1 LLNVRGIIWIE
12 EFVEKLARKHGVT
25 RDEVRQV
32 LRDRKTKY
40 RFLEKGHERGE
51 NVYAALGQTS
61 AGRYLIVFFVRKRD
75 GRALVV
81 SARTMTDAERKRYE
95 TK

>member
-1 LLNVRGIIWIE
+1 MNIRGIIWIE
-12 EFVEKLARKHGVT
+12 EFVEKLAHKHGIA
-25 RDEVRQV
+25 RDEVRQI

-40 RFLEKGHERGE
+40 RFVEKGHEQGE
-51 NVYAALGQTS
+51 DVYAALGRTH
-61 AGRYLIVFFVRKRD
+61 AGRYLIVFFVRKPD

-81 SARTMTDAERKRYE
+81 SARTMTDVERKRYE

>member
-1 LLNVRGIIWIE
+1 
-12 EFVEKLARKHGVT
+12 
-25 RDEVRQV
+25 V

-40 RFLEKGHERGE
+40 RFVEKSYERGE
-51 NVYAALGQTS
+51 VVYAALGRTS
-61 AGRYLIVFFVRKRD
+61 AGRYLIVFFVRKAD

>member
-1 LLNVRGIIWIE
+1 LNVRGIIWIG
-12 EFVEKLARKHGVT
+12 EFVEKLARKHGVA

-40 RFLEKGHERGE
+40 RFVEKGHERDE
-51 NVYAALGQTS
+51 DVYAALGRTN
-61 AGRYLIVFFVRKRD
+61 AGRCLIVFFVRKPE

-81 SARTMTDAERKRYE
+81 SARTMTDTERKRYE